1 MRNFLFGKTAIRNTM
16 KFTTLFCFGLSV
28 AMTVACR
35 SSDQHSERCAGTES
49 PLVSNDIS
57 NQQIKAIAEDA
68 QGHIW
73 LGTFRGLN
81 KYNAHE
87 YQQYFCT
94 DDSLSLPDNQIQDL
108 MLDSKKRLWIATV
121 NGPCL
126 YTDQDDFRRLP
137 MFRTTAM
144 SCSSSKTAQ
153 AASS

>member
-1 MRNFLFGKTAIRNTM
+1 MPRGISGSA
-16 KFTTLFCFGLSV
+16 LSV
-28 AMTVACR
+28 A
-35 SSDQHSERCAGTES
+35 SS
-49 PLVSNDIS
+49 
-57 NQQIKAIAEDA
+57 
-68 QGHIW
+68 
-73 LGTFRGLN
+73 

-108 MLDSKKRLWIATV
+108 MLDSKKAAVIATV

-126 YTDQDDFRRLP
+126 YTDQDVSGGCP
-137 MFRTTAM
+137 CFRTTAM

>member
-35 SSDQHSERCAGTES
+35 SSDQHSERRAGTES

-87 YQQYFCT
+87 PAIFLYGRFVEPARQP
-94 DDSLSLPDNQIQDL
+94 DSGSD
-108 MLDSKKRLWIATV
+108 A
-121 NGPCL
+121 G
-126 YTDQDDFRRLP
+126 F
-137 MFRTTAM
+137 
-144 SCSSSKTAQ
+144 
-153 AASS
+153 